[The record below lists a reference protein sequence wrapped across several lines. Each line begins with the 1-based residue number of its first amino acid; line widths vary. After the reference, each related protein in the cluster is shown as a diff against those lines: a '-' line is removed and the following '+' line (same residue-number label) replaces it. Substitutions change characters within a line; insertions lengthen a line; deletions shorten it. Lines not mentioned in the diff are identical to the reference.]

1 MTGERDWL
9 TWVGLGVVG
18 AAAAVM
24 SFAALSD
31 LARLCGI
38 TAVIGPEPGVP
49 VAWLLPVTVDVLAA
63 VATRVW
69 LQRRVSVEAEHF
81 ARGAAWA
88 AIGATVLG
96 NAAHGVLQGAGGP
109 PGWWAAMLVSAV
121 PAAALGALV
130 HLAVLV
136 GRGAGEPGDGETSA
150 VVADPFAALYRHL
163 AAAEWERLAADQG
176 EAGEGRAETPPGADA
191 SDDVLAAD
199 LRAER
204 ARTGREWVRDEVKA
218 RYRIGSVRAG
228 RVLEL
233 AGGAQ
238 RVNGAAR

>member
-176 EAGEGRAETPPGADA
+176 EAA
-191 SDDVLAAD
+191 SLDPSAPFLST
-199 LRAER
+199 
-204 ARTGREWVRDEVKA
+204 RTKFGQAKL
-218 RYRIGSVRAG
+218 IGSTLCSTIAVGPAASSAARVSAG
-228 RVLEL
+228 RRRSAL
-233 AGGAQ
+233 AESGPETSMRG
-238 RVNGAAR
+238 